1 LKQQLTTIASWLK
14 EDGQHLENIIIE
26 GVSIDSRTV
35 GEGHLFIP
43 FRGEQVNGHRYV
55 KSAIEKGAAAALWM
69 KDEPNPPKDIP
80 LIFVEDPELALQ
92 EMARTYREQLD
103 CTVIGITGSNGKTS
117 TKDLVAGVLSPYYN
131 VRKTE
136 GNFNNELGL
145 PLTLLSLEEE
155 TEYAVLE
162 MGMSG
167 FGEISFLSKLAK
179 PDYVFITNI
188 GEAHMQDLGS
198 REGIAKAK
206 FEIIDGLSSNGM
218 LFYDGDEPLL
228 NPLLKK
234 QKNIRKA
241 SFGYHAENDLALKD
255 VHSTAAGSDFT
266 VVGLYEGKFSIPV
279 YGAHQVKNA
288 LAAIL
293 IAKEIGLSNEDIREA
308 LSATRL
314 TDMRMQPVTSDNGA
328 LFINDAYNA
337 APTSMRAALTFL
349 KETSLRQEKWVV
361 LGDMLELGDEEK
373 AYHESL
379 STHLIDMKLKGILLY
394 GPRMKW
400 LFDRLQNES
409 LQTKLLWSADDYE
422 PLVVELRKNTDAD
435 SVILLKGSRGMALE
449 NILTPFIQE
458 INT

>member
-1 LKQQLTTIASWLK
+1 MKQPLTTIASWLK
-14 EDGQHLENIIIE
+14 EDGQHLERITIK

-35 GEGHLFIP
+35 GKDYLFIP

-55 KSAIEKGAAAALWM
+55 KNAIEKGAAAALWM

-80 LIFVEDPELALQ
+80 LIFVDDPELALQ
-92 EMARTYREQLD
+92 KMARTYRELLD

-117 TKDLVAGVLSPYYN
+117 TKDLVASVLSPYYN

-179 PDYVFITNI
+179 PDYVIITNI

-228 NPLLKK
+228 NPLVEK
-234 QKNIRKA
+234 QQNIQRA
-241 SFGYHAENDLALKD
+241 SFGYQAKNDLALKD

-266 VVGLYEGKFSIPV
+266 VTGIYDGQFTIPV

-293 IAKEIGLSNEDIREA
+293 IAKEVGLSTEDIRGA
-308 LSATRL
+308 LSAASL
-314 TDMRMQPVTSDNGA
+314 TDMRMQPVIADNGA

-337 APTSMRAALTFL
+337 APTSMRAALSFL
-349 KETSLRQEKWVV
+349 KETPLRPEKWVV

-379 STHLIDMKLKGILLY
+379 SSQLADAELKGILLY

-400 LFDRLQNES
+400 LYDRLQAGS
-409 LQTKLLWSADDYE
+409 LKSKLLWSEDDYE
-422 PLVVELRKNTDAD
+422 PLINELRRNTDAD
-435 SVILLKGSRGMALE
+435 SVVLLKGSRGMTLE
-449 NILTPFIQE
+449 SILTPFLQE
-458 INT
+458 TNT